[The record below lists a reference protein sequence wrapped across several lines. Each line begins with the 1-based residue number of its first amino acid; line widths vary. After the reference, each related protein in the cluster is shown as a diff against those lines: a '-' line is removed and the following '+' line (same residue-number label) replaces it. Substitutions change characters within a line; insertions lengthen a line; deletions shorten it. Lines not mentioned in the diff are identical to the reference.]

1 MASPFLIFFV
11 GIGAVVAALAIGFG
25 GGLFLSDPLKDS
37 PRKDKPEITANQ
49 DLPIATTPV
58 TVRTPEENKAA
69 ADAKTAAKTEE
80 PKHGELKPA
89 EPEPAKPELSAA
101 TDGRAAPATGWV
113 ASPPPQTTGA
123 ATTSAPV
130 LPLTTPL
137 TPPPAVQPVT
147 TQPAA
152 AVQPAA
158 PPASVTIRR
167 GQDAEERV
175 TVTREPRATD
185 GRAMDRH
192 IWMRAPKPTASRARR
207 EHRKSARPRAGSE
220 DDDGETVV
228 ERLIDAPDVE
238 PSPPAPPP
246 MRDAGSLRGF

>member
-1 MASPFLIFFV
+1 M
-11 GIGAVVAALAIGFG
+11 
-25 GGLFLSDPLKDS
+25 
-37 PRKDKPEITANQ
+37 
-49 DLPIATTPV
+49 
-58 TVRTPEENKAA
+58 
-69 ADAKTAAKTEE
+69 
-80 PKHGELKPA
+80 
-89 EPEPAKPELSAA
+89 SAA

-185 GRAMDRH
+185 GRAMDA
-192 IWMRAPKPTASRARR
+192 RAKTDR
-207 EHRKSARPRAGSE
+207 EPREAERRKSARPRAGSE

-228 ERLIDAPDVE
+228 ERVIDAPDVE

>member
-1 MASPFLIFFV
+1 M
-11 GIGAVVAALAIGFG
+11 
-25 GGLFLSDPLKDS
+25 
-37 PRKDKPEITANQ
+37 
-49 DLPIATTPV
+49 
-58 TVRTPEENKAA
+58 
-69 ADAKTAAKTEE
+69 
-80 PKHGELKPA
+80 
-89 EPEPAKPELSAA
+89 
-101 TDGRAAPATGWV
+101 
-113 ASPPPQTTGA
+113 
-123 ATTSAPV
+123 

-147 TQPAA
+147 TQLAA

-185 GRAMDRH
+185 GRAMDA
-192 IWMRAPKPTASRARR
+192 RAKTDR
-207 EHRKSARPRAGSE
+207 EPREAERRKSARPRAGSE

-228 ERLIDAPDVE
+228 ERVIDAPDVE